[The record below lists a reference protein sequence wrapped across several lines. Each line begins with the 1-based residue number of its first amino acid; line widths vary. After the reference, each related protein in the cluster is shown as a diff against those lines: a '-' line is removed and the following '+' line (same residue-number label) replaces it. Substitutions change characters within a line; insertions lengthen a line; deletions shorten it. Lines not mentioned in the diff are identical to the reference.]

1 MLFLRP
7 KTGAFPETG
16 KAVSAYHPAFENAAQ
31 RRKWAKIA
39 PKQCQNERLT
49 ETPGVLLFKAE
60 IHTHALRLGSKM
72 KGDGKCATNEQ
83 EAETGMGAV
92 SERTKPNHLQRAM
105 PEVSALMQ
113 AELPGIGDRLPAFF
127 EKGEKTKMKLELIK
141 ASDVEIKEV
150 EWLWYPYIPY
160 GKVTV
165 LQGDSGDGKSTFV
178 LNLAA
183 MLSRGEPMPFTDG
196 SGQEPVNI
204 IYQSSEDDAD
214 DTIVPRFVKAGGDP
228 NRLIFISEKEKYL
241 SFSDERL
248 LEAVRKTNAKLI
260 VLDPLSAYIGEETRI
275 NTANEIRRQFRP
287 LIELAKEQ
295 RCAILIVHHMIERQ
309 KEKYGWEFLFLG
321 ANIDAAK
328 EAARFGIDADRAVN
342 YKCDEE
348 GTALNYEVI
357 SAAVCSVR
365 AAQPL
370 SADWKRR
377 IDEDVEKRGR

>member
-328 EAARFGIDADRAVN
+328 EATRFGIDADRAVN

-365 AAQPL
+365 SAQPL

-377 IDEDVEKRGR
+377 IDEDVKKRGR

>member
-16 KAVSAYHPAFENAAQ
+16 KAVSAYPPAFENAAQ
-31 RRKWAKIA
+31 QRKWAKIA
-39 PKQCQNERLT
+39 PKQCQNECLT
-49 ETPGVLLFKAE
+49 ETLGVLLFKAE
-60 IHTHALRLGSKM
+60 IHTHALRLGWKM
-72 KGDGKCATNEQ
+72 KGGGKCATNEQ

-92 SERTKPNHLQRAM
+92 SERTKPDHLQRAM

-113 AELPGIGDRLPAFF
+113 AELPSIGDRLPAFF

-228 NRLIFISEKEKYL
+228 NRLIFISEKEKIPEL
-241 SFSDERL
+241 FRR
-248 LEAVRKTNAKLI
+248 A
-260 VLDPLSAYIGEETRI
+260 SAGGCPQ
-275 NTANEIRRQFRP
+275 NKCQAHRP
-287 LIELAKEQ
+287 
-295 RCAILIVHHMIERQ
+295 
-309 KEKYGWEFLFLG
+309 
-321 ANIDAAK
+321 
-328 EAARFGIDADRAVN
+328 
-342 YKCDEE
+342 
-348 GTALNYEVI
+348 
-357 SAAVCSVR
+357 
-365 AAQPL
+365 
-370 SADWKRR
+370 
-377 IDEDVEKRGR
+377 

>member
-328 EAARFGIDADRAVN
+328 EATRFGIDADRAVN

-357 SAAVCSVR
+357 SEAVCSVR
-365 AAQPL
+365 AARPL
-370 SADWKRR
+370 SADWKHR
-377 IDEDVEKRGR
+377 IDEDVQKRGR

>member
-1 MLFLRP
+1 MRP

-328 EAARFGIDADRAVN
+328 EATRFGIDADRAVN

-377 IDEDVEKRGR
+377 IDEDVKKRGR